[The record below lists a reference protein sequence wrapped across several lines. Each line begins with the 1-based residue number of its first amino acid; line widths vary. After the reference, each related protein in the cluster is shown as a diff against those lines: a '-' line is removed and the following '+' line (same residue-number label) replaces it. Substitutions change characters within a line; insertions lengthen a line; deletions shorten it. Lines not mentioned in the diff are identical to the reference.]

1 MNFRHLLEKHKLS
14 SWLSKVMNRW
24 FYDAGI
30 YLKAGVIM
38 GATIINTVSLTKNKA
53 KVRDPECIKL
63 RMENSNSLA

>member
-1 MNFRHLLEKHKLS
+1 
-14 SWLSKVMNRW
+14 MNRW